1 MRATVSRNQNRCAP
15 MSFFNQLTEYKYKQT
30 GRGERV
36 CVFTWMKCL
45 VVSP

>member
-15 MSFFNQLTEYKYKQT
+15 MRFFNQLTEHKYKRT

-36 CVFTWMKCL
+36 YVFTWSRCL
-45 VVSP
+45 VVST